1 VVSHGGASQ
10 RLGTPYRDDRPA
22 LGFFDSGYT
31 PSPVPSPRQAP
42 LTATPTTEQ
51 TQEPRVLLVDDH
63 DLFRTGLRN
72 LLEEQGVQIAGECD
86 NGTDALR
93 AVRELAPDVVVMD
106 LNMPGISG
114 VEATRQIS
122 MIAPLTRVLVLTISD
137 QDADV
142 MDAILAGACGYLL
155 KDASIT
161 ELMQGIRA
169 ASVGESLVSPTIAAK
184 VLQRVRASSASHREA
199 ELIQSELSDREI
211 EVLKLI
217 ANGKDNGM
225 IAAELH
231 ISPKTVKNHISNILM
246 KLQIENRIQAAVYAV
261 RSGIV

>member
-1 VVSHGGASQ
+1 VTELVETAEE
-10 RLGTPYRDDRPA
+10 
-22 LGFFDSGYT
+22 
-31 PSPVPSPRQAP
+31 RQAEA
-42 LTATPTTEQ
+42 L
-51 TQEPRVLLVDDH
+51 RVLLVDDH

-72 LLEEQGVQIAGECD
+72 LLEEQGVLVVGEAD
-86 NGTDALR
+86 TGTEALR
-93 AVRELAPDVVVMD
+93 QVREVAPDVVVMD

-137 QDADV
+137 QDGDV
-142 MDAILAGACGYLL
+142 MDAIYAGACGYLL
-155 KDASIT
+155 KDSSIQ

-169 ASVGESLVSPTIAAK
+169 AAVGESLVSPTIAAK
-184 VLQRVRASSASHREA
+184 VLQRVRAATASQREA
-199 ELIQSELSDREI
+199 ETIQSELSDREI

-217 ANGKDNGM
+217 ANGKDNAE
-225 IAAELH
+225 IAGDLH

-246 KLQIENRIQAAVYAV
+246 KLQIDNRIQAAVYAV

>member
-1 VVSHGGASQ
+1 
-10 RLGTPYRDDRPA
+10 
-22 LGFFDSGYT
+22 
-31 PSPVPSPRQAP
+31 
-42 LTATPTTEQ
+42 
-51 TQEPRVLLVDDH
+51 VLLVDDH

-72 LLEEQGVQIAGECD
+72 LLEEQGVLVVGEAD
-86 NGTDALR
+86 TGTEALR
-93 AVRELAPDVVVMD
+93 QVREVAPDVVVMD

-137 QDADV
+137 QDGDV
-142 MDAILAGACGYLL
+142 MDAIYAGACGYLL
-155 KDASIT
+155 KDASIQ

-169 ASVGESLVSPTIAAK
+169 AAIGESLVSPTIAAK
-184 VLQRVRASSASHREA
+184 VLQRVRASSASQHEA
-199 ELIQSELSDREI
+199 ETIQSELSDREI
-211 EVLKLI
+211 QVLKLI
-217 ANGKDNGM
+217 ANGKDNAQ
-225 IAAELH
+225 IAGELH